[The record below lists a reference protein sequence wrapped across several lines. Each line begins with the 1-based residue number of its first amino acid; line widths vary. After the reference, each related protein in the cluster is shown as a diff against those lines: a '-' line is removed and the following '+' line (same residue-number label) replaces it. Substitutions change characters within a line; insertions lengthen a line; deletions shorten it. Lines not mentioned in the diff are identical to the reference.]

1 MEQREMITDIDE
13 WNAIIIDAR
22 QEVGRIYRSGGMATK
37 TRVED
42 YLMPKYNINRYCAH
56 DIMNYIQQHNLKML

>member
-1 MEQREMITDIDE
+1 MEKREMITDVDE

-22 QEVGRIYRSGGMATK
+22 QEVGRIYRFGGMATK

-42 YLMPKYNINRYCAH
+42 YLMPKYNIDRSCAH
-56 DIMNYIQQHNLKML
+56 DIMNHIQHYNLKML